1 MSETLTFIEKLSRNK
16 EWMQDF
22 SRFEFYSSS
31 LKQLAT
37 KIRIDY
43 AKTKLKNYYV

>member
-1 MSETLTFIEKLSRNK
+1 MSETLTFAQQLSQNK
-16 EWMQDF
+16 EWMLDF

-43 AKTKLKNYYV
+43 AKTKLKNYYI